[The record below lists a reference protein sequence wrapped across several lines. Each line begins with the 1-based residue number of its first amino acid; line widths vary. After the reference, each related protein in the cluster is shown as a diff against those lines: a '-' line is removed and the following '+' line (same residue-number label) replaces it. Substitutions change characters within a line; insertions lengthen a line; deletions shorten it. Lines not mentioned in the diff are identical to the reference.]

1 MYQDIKILIVEDQFV
16 EANHLRLMLKNAGY
30 TVTGIARTADEAR
43 KLVERDKP
51 TLVLLDIFL
60 SGKETGI
67 DLAKNL
73 REENIAFIY
82 LSANS
87 NEDILNRAK
96 ATRPY
101 GFLVK
106 PFREKDLFVTMEI
119 ARYHHFNGIESYV
132 RKEAL
137 FQRQLKALS
146 NEPGSWEERLL
157 KISIGLQ
164 PLIPFDFIVTIF
176 KTKADQKNTI
186 LGFQRTG
193 FKEYRKIGAAEFQ
206 NISGLKDHELKDLQ
220 DKTIVEK
227 QITLYAGKDFKKL
240 VEKPSMK
247 RLIAE
252 NMGMRSNLTLPI
264 PLKFNDGDFFFSFF
278 SRNPEGFTQEHV
290 YNCERLQE
298 ILIYNVESIL
308 SQDRGNF
315 SKPENAFQESKNNAE
330 SKEDKSPSFSNIIG
344 RSPLLLTIF
353 DYINQVAPAETT
365 VLITGESGTGK
376 ESIASS
382 IHNYS
387 LRKDQPFIKVNCS
400 ALPAGLIESE
410 LFGHEKGAFTNASE
424 RRIGKFEQ
432 ADKGTLFLDEIGE
445 MPLEMQVKLLRALQ
459 EKEIER
465 VGGKGTIKVDV
476 RIVAA
481 TNRNLEKE
489 VAEGRFRLDLY
500 YRLNVFPIHLPP
512 LRERKEDI
520 NLLVTHFIK
529 KINQRNNKSVERI
542 SQNAMKSLLSYHW
555 PGNIRELENLIE
567 RGVLMAKNNVIE
579 EMPLP
584 KSGVNDIE
592 NDPFYIKTIEEN
604 EREHIIAV
612 LNNCNGRIRGPGGA
626 AELLG
631 VPATT
636 LASKILKLGIKRT
649 SS

>member
-1 MYQDIKILIVEDQFV
+1 MNIDIKILIVEDQFV

-30 TVTGIARTADEAR
+30 TVIGIARTTDEAR
-43 KLVERDKP
+43 KLIEREKP

-67 DLAKNL
+67 DLAKDL
-73 REENIAFIY
+73 RRDNIAFIY

-87 NEDILNRAK
+87 NEDILNMAK

-132 RKEAL
+132 RKETL
-137 FQRQLKALS
+137 FQKQLKTLS
-146 NEPGSWEERLL
+146 NEPGTWEERLL

-164 PLIPFDFIVTIF
+164 PLIPFDLIVAIY
-176 KTKADQKNTI
+176 KTENDEKNNF

-193 FKEYRKIGAAEFQ
+193 FKEYRKIGSEEFQ
-206 NISGLKDHELKDLQ
+206 NISGLKEHEIRDLEE
-220 DKTIVEK
+220 KTKLESEIA
-227 QITLYAGKDFKKL
+227 LYAGPDFRKL

-252 NMGMRSNLTLPI
+252 YMGMCSNLTLPI
-264 PLKFNDGDFFFSFF
+264 PLKFNSGQFFFSFF
-278 SRNPEGFTQEHV
+278 SRNPQGLTQEHIA
-290 YNCERLQE
+290 NCERLQE
-298 ILIYNVESIL
+298 ILSYNVEGLL
-308 SQDRGNF
+308 SHDNRSF
-315 SKPENAFQESKNNAE
+315 STHSNSQNQIQPEIPI
-330 SKEDKSPSFSNIIG
+330 EDKTVSFTNIIG
-344 RSPLLLTIF
+344 RSPLLLNIF
-353 DYINQVAPAETT
+353 DFINQVAPAETT
-365 VLITGESGTGK
+365 VLVTGESGTGK
-376 ESIASS
+376 ESIASG
-382 IHNYS
+382 IHNLS
-387 LRKDQPFIKVNCS
+387 TRKEHPFIKVNCS
-400 ALPAGLIESE
+400 ALPSGLIESE
-410 LFGHEKGAFTNASE
+410 LFGHEKGAFTNASD

-465 VGGKGTIKVDV
+465 IGGKGTIKVNV
-476 RIVAA
+476 RIIAA
-481 TNRNLEKE
+481 TNKNLEKE

-512 LRERKEDI
+512 LRDRKDDI
-520 NLLVTHFIK
+520 ALLVSHFIK
-529 KINQRNNKSVERI
+529 KYNQRNNKAIERI

-567 RGVLMAKNNVIE
+567 RGILLAKTNIIE
-579 EMPLP
+579 EIPLP
-584 KSGVNDIE
+584 KSSADIE

-604 EREHIIAV
+604 EREHIINV

-649 SS
+649 SL